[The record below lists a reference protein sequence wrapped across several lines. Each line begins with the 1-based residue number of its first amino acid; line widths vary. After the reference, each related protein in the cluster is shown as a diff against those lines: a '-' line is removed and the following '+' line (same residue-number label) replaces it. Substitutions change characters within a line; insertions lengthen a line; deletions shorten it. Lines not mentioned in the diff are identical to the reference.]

1 MRGLTLAGIGHVVNL
16 LKIRATDWNMRE
28 FTQMRN
34 LLIADSVALHLDVKV
49 VVVNMSVKYIV
60 ANNEIIALHLIQY
73 IHSNSCRLSNSW
85 FSVVFLLQVFESV
98 FSCSVCGKSFSNKKN
113 LNIHHLVHSEERP
126 YQCRRPG
133 CISSFKTSCNRSRHE
148 KSCEITNF
156 WNTSKHASTKQK
168 WICSTGSSLFLGPR
182 VHKWGGNKNV
192 EMQNLP

>member
-1 MRGLTLAGIGHVVNL
+1 MSWVICYLC
-16 LKIRATDWNMRE
+16 
-28 FTQMRN
+28 
-34 LLIADSVALHLDVKV
+34 DSM
-49 VVVNMSVKYIV
+49 NGQIC
-60 ANNEIIALHLIQY
+60 NENVL
-73 IHSNSCRLSNSW
+73 LSNCR